1 MAYPSLTP
9 HICDRVR
16 RRPFYAAVA
25 TSGGRRHTRRRRSR
39 PTSRRQ
45 QTSLMIRGRV
55 FPSRVLAS
63 HERTTPATARTFR
76 CSLVVILFFSSYV
89 FGAQPLSL
97 QVVHVAC
104 LGVRLDNDCTSLDYL
119 SPHLKT
125 RLPKEPPIDCVILLL
140 VDGQGPLPEAQ
151 WPGLDAPRSS
161 FAT

>member
-1 MAYPSLTP
+1 MGLLEAGGVDLSLRSRRAFVVG
-9 HICDRVR
+9 CLVR
-16 RRPFYAAVA
+16 RFMLLWPCLD
-25 TSGGRRHTRRRRSR
+25 GRRHTRRRRPR
-39 PTSRRQ
+39 PTSRSQ
-45 QTSLMIRGRV
+45 HTSLMIRGRV

-104 LGVRLDNDCTSLDYL
+104 LGVRLDDDCTSLDYL

-125 RLPKEPPIDCVILLL
+125 RLPKEPPIDSLIPLL
-140 VDGQGPLPEAQ
+140 VDSQGPLPEAQ
-151 WPGLDAPRSS
+151 
-161 FAT
+161 